1 MISKNVLAV
10 TSVIIISGIVVTY
23 FLLESDNVSI
33 EANDIFNIDITPI
46 KLAEKGEGDIF
57 TSEESDLFE
66 VFAYE
71 SDLSVNSKGVH
82 IAKYMHFKLKNEN
95 KDIYREIGVT
105 ANSKEAVVVV
115 PFFTM
120 TAYADSGFYE
130 YYKKKCD
137 ENCIESI
144 PIKYD
149 ELPTFESSEV
159 GIRILKLLG
168 YPIVTDIEV
177 DKYPDLLKEF
187 DKVILLHNEY
197 VTRTEFDA
205 IIDHPKV
212 IYLYPNALYAEI
224 SVDYENQTITLE
236 RGHNFPE
243 PQIRNGFDW
252 KFDNSKLEYDYC
264 SSSWEFSNTDN
275 GIMLSC
281 YPEHIMFKDH
291 ELLIRI
297 KDY

>member
-1 MISKNVLAV
+1 MNSKNVLAIII
-10 TSVIIISGIVVTY
+10 VIIISGIVVTY
-23 FLLESDNVSI
+23 FLLELDNVST
-33 EANDIFNIDITPI
+33 ETNNIFPFEITPI
-46 KLAEKGEGDIF
+46 KLAEKGEGNII
-57 TSEESDLFE
+57 TSEESDLFQ
-66 VFAYE
+66 VYAYE
-71 SDLSVNSKGVH
+71 SDLSVNSEGVH
-82 IAKYMHFKLKNEN
+82 IAKYMHFKLKKEN
-95 KDIYREIGVT
+95 TDIYREISVSS
-105 ANSKEAVVVV
+105 NSKEAVVVV

-130 YYKKKCD
+130 YYKEKCD
-137 ENCIESI
+137 ESCIKSI

-149 ELPTFESSEV
+149 TLPTFESSEV

-236 RGHNFPE
+236 RGHNYPE

-252 KFDNSKLEYDYC
+252 KFDNSKMEYDDC
-264 SSSWEFSNTDN
+264 SNSWEFLNIDN

-281 YPEHIMFKDH
+281 YPEHIMFKDYD
-291 ELLIRI
+291 LLKTI
-297 KDY
+297 KEY